1 MTNVIF
7 HIDEESR
14 WEQLLSNLEYFAAA
28 HATDDVIE
36 VVINGPAVRSFNGF
50 DVHPEY
56 GNRISALVKLGVRF
70 VICGN
75 SLKNRQI
82 PNDNIPES
90 ISIVPQGIE
99 EIVARESEGYA
110 YIKP

>member
-1 MTNVIF
+1 MANVIV

-14 WEQLLSNLEYFAAA
+14 WEQLLSNIEYFAAN
-28 HATDDVIE
+28 HANHSHIE

-56 GNRISALVKLGVRF
+56 GNRISALVDLGVAF
-70 VICGN
+70 VICEN

-82 PNDNIPES
+82 ANDMIPEF
-90 ISIVPQGIE
+90 ITIVPQGIE
-99 EIVARESEGYA
+99 EIVVKETEGYA